1 MTREQF
7 LAAYDACR
15 AKGLRFMSLLDLPL
29 PEPVASTGYHGVTLY
44 APIATSKEDD
54 SIEAAWK
61 APRPNI
67 VIVPKK
73 MPASQAAG
81 YHRSVY

>member
-54 SIEAAWK
+54 AIADAWK
-61 APRPNI
+61 ADRPNI
-67 VIVPKK
+67 VIVPK
-73 MPASQAAG
+73 PVTRRRHAG
-81 YHRSVY
+81 ID